1 MNADHLGATGC
12 KQRRLVA
19 HVSDVIVWGKYGL
32 FLANL
37 HIIFR
42 ERIIINVI
50 IGWCIAG
57 PIGRE
62 RITCRGAGPGTGSCG
77 RLIMQCEVI
86 QLGFISLSVFR

>member
-1 MNADHLGATGC
+1 MNADHLGATGS
-12 KQRRLVA
+12 KQGSLVA
-19 HVSDVIVWGKYGL
+19 HVSDVIIWGKHGQ
-32 FLANL
+32 FLANF

-62 RITCRGAGPGTGSCG
+62 RITCRVAGPGTGSCG
-77 RLIMQCEVI
+77 RLVMKCEVI
-86 QLGFISLSVFR
+86 LLEFISLSVIK

>member
-1 MNADHLGATGC
+1 MNADYLGAISC
-12 KQRRLVA
+12 KQGSLVA
-19 HVSDVIVWGKYGL
+19 HVNDVIIWGKHGW
-32 FLANL
+32 FLANF
-37 HIIFR
+37 HIIFGGT
-42 ERIIINVI
+42 IIINVI